1 MNKTTL
7 SRPNHRAWGTQL
19 FELLGSMR
27 FAVSLLM
34 FICVASIIGTVLQQN
49 QPEITYTDQFG
60 MYWYAVFS
68 KFGVAQVYNTWWFLL
83 IMAFLVVSTSI
94 CVIRNAPK
102 MIKDMR
108 TFREYIREG
117 SLRAFPHR
125 FDIQTGHGMDA
136 TLDRTKQWLKKEGYA
151 FKEKSDA
158 SGVLLAAKKGSS
170 NRLGYIFA
178 HLSIVIVCV
187 GGLLDSELPN
197 RVQIWLGSK
206 PSIPD
211 TARFVSDVPA
221 EARFNPSNPSFRG
234 NVSIAEGASS
244 NTAILALSGGQY
256 LQMLPFD
263 IKLNKFIIEYY
274 QTNGMPK
281 RFASEVTITDKE
293 TGKVSN
299 ETIEVNHPYQL
310 HGITL
315 YQSSFH
321 DGGSKMTLTGYPLAG
336 SDSEPFSLS
345 GAVGE
350 QARVSTSLH
359 GQEKNYTVTFDDFKP
374 INVEDTAAAGVGA
387 AKPRTFQE
395 DILAVTGS
403 AAGKES
409 KTLRNVGPSVTYTLT
424 DDRNQSVKF
433 HNYMLPIMLDEQ
445 PVFLVGMQLPGDTV
459 FRYIRIPADDKST
472 VKEFLA
478 LRAAFNDRGMR
489 EKAATAY
496 AEKNQD
502 KRIDKS
508 VIVQLAERALSVFAA
523 DGFAGI
529 DKYVDGEGVPE
540 KDRVPQ
546 ELREPMKKILR
557 EYLLFSAIELRNL
570 VREQQGQAPIAF
582 ENPDMQKEARWFDQA
597 LRAVSDFSNYPAPMF
612 FELKTFQHIQASV
625 LQATRSP
632 GKLLVYGGS
641 VLLMLGVFA
650 MFYIRD
656 RRIWIWVK
664 PGQQGDQDSRMMA
677 AMTSQKRTMDFN
689 REFERFRRH
698 FTGTDKA

>member
-1 MNKTTL
+1 MTNSV
-7 SRPNHRAWGTQL
+7 SRPTHRVWGAQL
-19 FELLGSMR
+19 IDLLGSMR
-27 FAVSLLM
+27 FAVSLLS

-49 QPEITYTDQFG
+49 QPELTYTDQFG

-83 IMAFLVVSTSI
+83 IMTFLVVSTSV
-94 CVIRNAPK
+94 CVLRNAPK

-108 TFREYIREG
+108 SFREYIREG

-125 FDIQTGHGMDA
+125 LDFQTGHTAAA
-136 TLDRTKQWLKKEGYA
+136 TLARAKAWLKKEGYT
-151 FKEKSDA
+151 FKEKSDD
-158 SGVLLAAKKGSS
+158 SGTLLAAKKGSA

-178 HLSIVIVCV
+178 HVSIVIVCI

-197 RVQIWLGSK
+197 RLQIWFGSK
-206 PSIPD
+206 QPIPES
-211 TARFVSDVPA
+211 ARYVSDVPSS
-221 EARFNPSNPSFRG
+221 ARFSPGNPSFRG
-234 NVSIAEGASS
+234 NVSIAEGNTS
-244 NTAILALSGGQY
+244 NTGILQLSAGQY

-274 QTNGMPK
+274 ETNGMPK

-293 TGKVSN
+293 TGQVTDK
-299 ETIEVNHPYQL
+299 TIEVNHPFEM

-321 DGGSKMTLTGYPLAG
+321 DGGSKVTLTGYPLAG
-336 SDSEPFSLS
+336 SDSTPFELA

-350 QARVSTSLH
+350 QARVTTTLA
-359 GQEKNYTVTFDDFKP
+359 GQTKHYTVTFDDFKP
-374 INVEDTAAAGVGA
+374 INVEDLSAPNPGA
-387 AKPRTFQE
+387 AKPKTFQE

-403 AAGKES
+403 AAGKND
-409 KTLRNVGPSVTYTLT
+409 KKLHNIGPSVSYTLT

-433 HNYMLPIMLDEQ
+433 NNYMLPVMLENA
-445 PVFLVGMQLPGDTV
+445 PVFLIGMQVPGDTM
-459 FRYIRIPADDKST
+459 FRYVRIPADDKSSIN
-472 VKEFLA
+472 EFLN
-478 LRAAFNDRGMR
+478 LRAAFNDKAMR
-489 EKAATAY
+489 LKAATAY

-502 KRIDKS
+502 ARIDKA

-529 DKYVDGEGVPE
+529 DNYVDGQGVPE
-540 KDRVPQ
+540 KDRVPAD
-546 ELREPMKKILR
+546 LREPMKKILR

-570 VREQQGQAPIAF
+570 SREQAGLAPIVFGGPGSEA
-582 ENPDMQKEARWFDQA
+582 QARWFDQA
-597 LRAVSDFSNYPAPMF
+597 LRAVSDLANYPAPMF
-612 FELKTFQHIQASV
+612 FQLKTFQHIQASV

-641 VLLMLGVFA
+641 VLLILGVFS

-664 PGQQGDQDSRMMA
+664 PGQDDQDSRMMA
-677 AMTSQKRTMDFN
+677 AMTSQKRTLDFN
-689 REFERFRRH
+689 REFERFRHH
-698 FTGTDKA
+698 FTGNPKA

>member
-1 MNKTTL
+1 MTNSV
-7 SRPNHRAWGTQL
+7 SRPNTRAWGTQL

-34 FICVASIIGTVLQQN
+34 FICIASIIGTVLQQS
-49 QPEITYTDQFG
+49 QPDLFYTDKFG

-68 KFGVAQVYNTWWFLL
+68 KFGVAQIYNTWWFLA

-102 MIKDMR
+102 MLKDMR
-108 TFREYIREG
+108 SFREYIREG

-125 FDIQTGHGMDA
+125 IDLHSTGHTPAA
-136 TLDRTKQWLKKEGYA
+136 TVDHARAWLKKEGYA
-151 FKEKSDA
+151 VREKHDDM
-158 SGVLLAAKKGSS
+158 GTLLAAKKGTV
-170 NRLGYIFA
+170 NRLGYVFA
-178 HLSIVIVCV
+178 HLAIVIVCV

-197 RVQIWLGSK
+197 RLQIWLGGK
-206 PSIPD
+206 QPIPD
-211 TARFVSDVPA
+211 SARFVSDVPPDS
-221 EARFNPSNPSFRG
+221 RFSTGNPSFRG
-234 NVSIAEGASS
+234 NVSIAEGSTS
-244 NTAILALSGGQY
+244 NTGIIALSGGQY
-256 LQMLPFD
+256 LQMLPVD

-274 QTNGMPK
+274 QSNGMPK

-299 ETIEVNHPYQL
+299 ETIEVNHPYQT

-321 DGGSKMTLTGYPLAG
+321 DGGSKLALTGYPLSG
-336 SDSEPFSLS
+336 SQSEPIEVA

-350 QARVSTSLH
+350 QAEVTANLN
-359 GQEKNYTVTFDDFKP
+359 GQSRHYTVTFDDFKP
-374 INVEDTAAAGVGA
+374 INVEDLSGPTPGA
-387 AKPRTFQE
+387 AKPKTFQE

-403 AAGKES
+403 AAGKQD
-409 KTLRNVGPSVTYTLT
+409 KKLHNIGPSVSYTLT
-424 DDRNQSVKF
+424 DDRNQSIKF
-433 HNYMLPIMLDEQ
+433 NNYMLPVMLEGA
-445 PVFLVGMQLPGDTV
+445 PVFLVGMQLPGDTM
-459 FRYIRIPADDKST
+459 FRYVRIPSDSKST
-472 VKEFLA
+472 PNEFLA
-478 LRAAFNDRGMR
+478 MRRAFNDPAMR
-489 EKAATAY
+489 RKAAEAY

-502 KRIDKS
+502 NRIDKS

-523 DGFAGI
+523 DGFIGI
-529 DKYVDGEGVPE
+529 DKYVEGDGVPE
-540 KDRVPQ
+540 KDRVPA

-570 VREQQGQAPIAF
+570 VREQAGQAPIVF
-582 ENPDMQKEARWFDQA
+582 GGPDAEAQARWFDQS
-597 LRAVSDFSNYPAPMF
+597 LRAVSDLTNYPAPMYF
-612 FELKTFQHIQASV
+612 QLKTFQHIQATV

-641 VLLMLGVFA
+641 ILLILGVFS

-664 PGQQGDQDSRMMA
+664 PGEGDQDSRMMA
-677 AMTSQKRTMDFN
+677 AMTSQKRTLDFN
-689 REFERFRRH
+689 REFERFRHH
-698 FTGTDKA
+698 FIGNEKA